1 MKVKRSYPLTSVEEV
16 EYKEAEDP
24 TSFRLI
30 FSTYIMILQAET
42 ADEAKDWVECINNG
56 EIMQKLYYNNNIGS
70 LSPHFTARLELYEGN
85 KAI

>member
-1 MKVKRSYPLTSVEEV
+1 VKVKRSYPLTSVEDV

-56 EIMQKLYYNNNIGS
+56 EIRSNAS
-70 LSPHFTARLELYEGN
+70 ST
-85 KAI
+85 KAS

>member
-1 MKVKRSYPLTSVEEV
+1 MKRSYPLTSVEDV

-56 EIMQKLYYNNNIGS
+56 EYI
-70 LSPHFTARLELYEGN
+70 
-85 KAI
+85 